1 MTFLSHNRRAN
12 VRLYQLMTFSWLPF
26 ASRLRSL
33 ARWSPICGL
42 ALSVLLIISSV
53 TWVHSTPAIAGLTD
67 DRFDGDIFALYAGNG
82 SLVPPRFTLEQA
94 FDRQRP
100 VLLVLYADDSS
111 DCKQYS
117 TIVSQLQSFY
127 GRAADI
133 LAFRVDA
140 LPVKAAY
147 TETEPGYYYHGVVPQ
162 TVLFDATGKVVLN
175 EAGSPTFE
183 QVDDVFRQVFD
194 LLPRT
199 ESVQLK
205 RRPVNE
211 INSELVK
218 P

>member
-1 MTFLSHNRRAN
+1 MS
-12 VRLYQLMTFSWLPF
+12 FSWFPF
-26 ASRLRSL
+26 AAHLRSFAL
-33 ARWSPICGL
+33 WRMICGL
-42 ALSVLLIISSV
+42 VLSTCLLVSSGM
-53 TWVHSTPAIAGLTD
+53 WVNAAPAIAGLTD
-67 DRFDGDIFALYAGNG
+67 DRYDGDIFALYAGNG
-82 SLVPPRFTLEQA
+82 SLVPPRFTLKQA

-127 GRAADI
+127 GRASDI
-133 LAFRVDA
+133 LAFRVDS
-140 LPVKAAY
+140 LPVKTTH

-183 QVDDVFRQVFD
+183 HVDDVFRQVFD

-199 ESVQLK
+199 ESAQLK

-211 INSELVK
+211 INTELVK